1 MRWKQW
7 KPAASI
13 EQAYVPI
20 LIRKCK
26 NVGIMQRLEKKGK
39 KKHKFIILQ
48 LFSNPNRRENANN
61 ETMSRS
67 SSNQNLAEGNG
78 QWRRVVAVVFNRHSS
93 DFLEAESN
101 ISGKPRPLPNWEWDF
116 RMLEEERDWIE
127 PKKR

>member
-39 KKHKFIILQ
+39 KKTQVHNTPVIFKSKQ
-48 LFSNPNRRENANN
+48 
-61 ETMSRS
+61 
-67 SSNQNLAEGNG
+67 EG
-78 QWRRVVAVVFNRHSS
+78 
-93 DFLEAESN
+93 
-101 ISGKPRPLPNWEWDF
+101 
-116 RMLEEERDWIE
+116 
-127 PKKR
+127 KRK

>member
-1 MRWKQW
+1 MKTMKTCCEYWTGLRTHPHPKVQ
-7 KPAASI
+7 KCGNYATS
-13 EQAYVPI
+13 
-20 LIRKCK
+20 RKK
-26 NVGIMQRLEKKGK
+26 RGK